1 MIPKIDYSKPPP
13 GYRVEA
19 DSLGKNWG
27 WDGCGVCVG
36 SSIDEAS
43 ALASTW
49 DHYKGYNDPPGCTSD
64 ALGVRKTFGHPPWLN
79 TRSAAWAWYDCRLG
93 LAEKWQRI
101 YDTDGDARQLA
112 AVRYRGAGDEM
123 AFDNWWPRCLTWPDE
138 QVAKVERW
146 LADNTVEIPEV
157 LRASP
162 APAPNQGLLDA
173 LATTAGQAIGEGYEI
188 DFGGA
193 CPVQGTGLVDGHEA
207 YYRAR
212 GDRWIVE
219 GTL

>member
-1 MIPKIDYSKPPP
+1 VELCTD
-13 GYRVEA
+13 GYH
-19 DSLGKNWG
+19 
-27 WDGCGVCVG
+27 DG
-36 SSIDEAS
+36 
-43 ALASTW
+43 
-49 DHYKGYNDPPGCTSD
+49 YKT
-64 ALGVRKTFGHPPWLN
+64 ATAARA
-79 TRSAAWAWYDCRLG
+79 AAWAWYDCRLG

-112 AVRYRGAGDEM
+112 VVRYRGADDEM

-146 LADNTVEIPEV
+146 LADSTAEMPEV
-157 LRASP
+157 LCA

-212 GDRWIVE
+212 GDGWSLEIYALGVSADDLKAEPIFHHHGADLGASWMPAEKSRAHIETAVALFRKQNATE
-219 GTL
+219 VLRG